1 MVPDALVEFW
11 LGNGRIV
18 HFAMAVAAVADDV
31 DNHVAAELR
40 AVFRGHSPGA
50 HDGIGIFAV
59 HVENGHGLP
68 LGDVGSEARGMLLV
82 RLCGSSPSPRP
93 ARSADLRSRTQPPLH
108 AGSCTRRAP

>member
-50 HDGIGIFAV
+50 HDGIGISAV
-59 HVENGHGLP
+59 HVANGHGLP
-68 LGDVGSEARGMLLV
+68 PGDVGSEARGMLLV
-82 RLCGSSPSPRP
+82 RRRCE
-93 ARSADLRSRTQPPLH
+93 ADAVVPDGAAPGAHGVSR
-108 AGSCTRRAP
+108 